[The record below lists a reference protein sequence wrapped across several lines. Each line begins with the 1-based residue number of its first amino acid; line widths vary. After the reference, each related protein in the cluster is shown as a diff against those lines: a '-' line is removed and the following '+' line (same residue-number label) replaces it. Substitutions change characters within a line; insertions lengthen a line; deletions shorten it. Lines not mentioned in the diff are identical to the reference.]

1 MKITRMSPFTRK
13 KVTIDLPIT
22 ESQYSAWEGGA
33 LAQAHGGTKTAF
45 GVHLAIEIADESIPG
60 TRRLVLRL
68 LSGHFGSKE
77 DP

>member
-33 LAQAHGGTKTAF
+33 LAQNAF
-45 GVHLAIEIADESIPG
+45 PNLDADQREFIMTGITPDEWDKHLPDE
-60 TRRLVLRL
+60 
-68 LSGHFGSKE
+68 E
-77 DP
+77 